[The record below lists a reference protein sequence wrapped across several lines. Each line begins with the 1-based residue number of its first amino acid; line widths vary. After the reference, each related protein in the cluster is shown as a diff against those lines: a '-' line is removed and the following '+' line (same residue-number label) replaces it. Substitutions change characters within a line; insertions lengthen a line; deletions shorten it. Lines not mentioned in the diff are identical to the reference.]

1 MSDCLAKHLPG
12 VMAVMVLLLGGCGTS
27 GFVVPEPLETQV
39 DPSLSFPQLLASPES
54 FQGKMVVMGGEVL
67 KASTTDGGTV
77 LEVLQLP
84 LEEGQKPA
92 RERTESQGR
101 FLARQEGFLDS
112 ATVGDRARITIVG
125 QVTGATTQR
134 LDEVDYRY
142 PTLDIKHLHRWG
154 ASDYAERTRPG
165 PWWGISGGVG
175 IGGSGGARTGGG
187 ISIGTGF

>member
-1 MSDCLAKHLPG
+1 MSRAVGTKLLPVLA
-12 VMAVMVLLLGGCGTS
+12 LLLDGCGTS
-27 GFVVPEPLETQV
+27 GFVVPESLEPQV
-39 DPSLSFPQLLASPES
+39 DPSLSFQQLLASPDS
-54 FQGKMVVMGGEVL
+54 YQGKMVVVGGEVL
-67 KASTTDGGTV
+67 KATRTEGGTV

-84 LEEGQKPA
+84 LEDGQKPV

-112 ATVGDRARITIVG
+112 ATVGDRARVTIVG

-175 IGGSGGARTGGG
+175 IGGGEGARTGGG

>member
-1 MSDCLAKHLPG
+1 MDMFRGVGTTLLP
-12 VMAVMVLLLGGCGTS
+12 VMALLLGGCGTS
-27 GFVVPEPLETQV
+27 GFVVPEALEPQV
-39 DPSLSFPQLLASPES
+39 DPSLSFPQLLASPDS
-54 FQGKMVVMGGEVL
+54 YQGKLVVVGGEVL
-67 KASTTDGGTV
+67 KATRIEGGTV

-101 FLARQEGFLDS
+101 FMARQESFLDP
-112 ATVGDRARITIVG
+112 ATVGDRTRITIVG
-125 QVTGATTQR
+125 QVTGARTDR

-142 PTLDIKHLHRWG
+142 PTLDIKHLHLWRPE
-154 ASDYAERTRPG
+154 DYAERARPG

-175 IGGSGGARTGGG
+175 VGGGVGTGGG

>member
-1 MSDCLAKHLPG
+1 MSRAVGTTLLP
-12 VMAVMVLLLGGCGTS
+12 VMVLLLGGCGTS
-27 GFVVPEPLETQV
+27 GFAVPEALEPQV
-39 DPSLSFPQLLASPES
+39 DRSLSFPHLLASPDS
-54 FQGKMVVMGGEVL
+54 YQGKMVVVGGEVL

-125 QVTGATTQR
+125 QVTGARTER

-154 ASDYAERTRPG
+154 ASDYAERGRPG

-175 IGGSGGARTGGG
+175 VGGGGGGGVRTGGG

>member
-1 MSDCLAKHLPG
+1 MPG
-12 VMAVMVLLLGGCGTS
+12 RIGRRLILLMALLLGGCGTS
-27 GFVVPEPLETQV
+27 GFVVPEMLESQV
-39 DPSLSFPQLLASPES
+39 DPAISFPQLRTSPES
-54 FQGKMVVMGGEVL
+54 YQGKMVVVGGEVL
-67 KASTTDGGTV
+67 NATSADGGTV

-84 LEEGQKPA
+84 LDGGQRPV

-101 FLARQEGFLDS
+101 FLARQDGFLDP

-125 QVTGATTQR
+125 QVTGARTER

-142 PTLDIKHLHRWG
+142 PTLDIKHLHRWTT
-154 ASDYAERTRPG
+154 SDYAERGRVA

-175 IGGSGGARTGGG
+175 VGGGGGVRTGGG